1 MVRSVKPFRFIN
13 KLLDDRNYA
22 FDINKLGEKSIR
34 IVCSGNSVLKKKK
47 KKKKNI

>member
-22 FDINKLGEKSIR
+22 FDINKLRKALELF
-34 IVCSGNSVLKKKK
+34 VLGTVFFKKK